1 MTIACIAIDKLVK
14 QFDGNTVLKGVNA
27 NVDTGEVI
35 GLLGLNGAGKT
46 TLLETLLGFCVP
58 DGGSA
63 TLFGHCKATQL
74 DAGTKLR
81 IGFVP
86 QRDEL
91 VDAMTGKQYLA
102 LIAGFYP
109 HWNHTLVERLTREW
123 SVPLNQRCGGLSVG
137 QRQKLS
143 IVAALGHEPELLV
156 LDEPVASL
164 DPLAR
169 RLFLK
174 ELVELCA
181 DDKRTVLFSTHIV
194 SDLERIASRVWLIK
208 DGNIAIDDSLDGFK
222 ERYVRVHL
230 PPGVTAP
237 ATLPGLLRK
246 RQEHQN
252 EVLLFDG
259 WDATRQA
266 ALNAFCPVGWEAEPL
281 ALEEIFVELHA

>member
-1 MTIACIAIDKLVK
+1 MMAACIAIDKLVK

-27 NVDTGEVI
+27 RVQQGEVI

-63 TLFGHCKATQL
+63 TLFGHCNSTQL
-74 DAGTKLR
+74 DAPTKVR

-91 VDAMTGKQYLA
+91 VDAMNGKQYLA

-109 HWNHTLVERLTREW
+109 HWNHDLVERLTRDW
-123 SVPLNQRCGGLSVG
+123 NVPLALRCGALSVG

-143 IVAALGHEPELLV
+143 ILAALGHEPELLV

-174 ELVELCA
+174 ELVELTA
-181 DDKRTVLFSTHIV
+181 DERRTVLFSTHIV

-208 DGNIAIDDSLDGFK
+208 DGDIAIDDSLDGFK
-222 ERYVRVHL
+222 ERYMRVHL

-237 ATLPGLLRK
+237 ATLPGLLR
-246 RQEHQN
+246 RRREHQT

-259 WDATRQA
+259 WDASRQA
-266 ALNAFCPVGWEAEPL
+266 ALTAACPAGWEAEPL

>member
-1 MTIACIAIDKLVK
+1 MTAACIAIADLVK
-14 QFDGNTVLKGVNA
+14 RFGSNTVLKGVNA
-27 NVDTGEVI
+27 RVQRGEVI

-46 TLLETLLGFCVP
+46 TLLETLLGFCIP
-58 DGGSA
+58 DTGSA
-63 TLFGHCKATQL
+63 TLFGHVEASRMDTP
-74 DAGTKLR
+74 TKLR

-102 LIAGFYP
+102 LMAGFYP
-109 HWNHTLVERLTREW
+109 HWNHALIGRLTQEW
-123 SVPLNQRCGGLSVG
+123 SVPMGERCSSLSVG

-143 IVAALGHEPELLV
+143 ILAALGHEPELLV

-169 RLFLK
+169 RLFLR
-174 ELVELCA
+174 ELVQLSA
-181 DDKRTVLFSTHIV
+181 DSDRTVLFSTHIV

-230 PPGVTAP
+230 PPGASVPVA
-237 ATLPGLLRK
+237 LPGLLRR
-246 RQEHQN
+246 RQEQQT

-259 WDATRQA
+259 WDASRAA
-266 ALNAFCPVGWEAEPL
+266 ALAAACPDGWEAEPL
-281 ALEEIFVELHA
+281 ALEEIFVELHT